1 VLCRARHLK
10 CKARHLKCK
19 AASRVRA
26 LLRKVVTARDNMQVG
41 AMKMDDGQ
49 MEFNRSINTGAKP
62 TYKQLHLYDF
72 MISDGTVLRAE

>member
-1 VLCRARHLK
+1 
-10 CKARHLKCK
+10 
-19 AASRVRA
+19 
-26 LLRKVVTARDNMQVG
+26 VTARDNMQVG